1 MIPMVFWASLPP
13 CPRLK
18 AAAETSCKRRKMP
31 STRRGAERWNSQV
44 AATISRN
51 ARSRPNSGDSTMNRM
66 VLRMLSAASTAKP
79 ALATPAPAKPPMSAC
94 DDEVGSPN
102 HQVRRFQAMAPT
114 RPAKTTA
121 SLTTCASTVLPTV
134 LATWVLN
141 TMKATKLKTAAQITA
156 TRGVSTLVETTVAI
170 ELAASWKPLV
180 KSNSSASATIA
191 ATTVAR
197 PSGML
202 EHDALDRVG
211 HVLERVHRLLE
222 LLDDVLPDQQ
232 VAGGV
237 LGLEGVQVR
246 PCPPVQAVGLVLE
259 LVDPD
264 PVGAQL
270 VLGELAQVPQAR
282 RGLAGGLVEQPRLLA
297 HRLDG
302 LEHLVQHQ
310 HVGGRLDRV
319 GDVVQLGRQVVDVLA
334 VERGDEGGVEPREDR
349 VGDAVALVLLLG
361 QAFGL
366 HLRVDEVVDHVA
378 QERGSRGD
386 AVGGRVEEIEEGL
399 LARKDTQL
407 HLLLPSCG

>member
-141 TMKATKLKTAAQITA
+141 TMKATKLKTAAQI
-156 TRGVSTLVETTVAI
+156 
-170 ELAASWKPLV
+170 
-180 KSNSSASATIA
+180 
-191 ATTVAR
+191 TVAR

-349 VGDAVALVLLLG
+349 G
-361 QAFGL
+361 
-366 HLRVDEVVDHVA
+366 
-378 QERGSRGD
+378 
-386 AVGGRVEEIEEGL
+386 
-399 LARKDTQL
+399 
-407 HLLLPSCG
+407 

>member
-13 CPRLK
+13 CPRLN
-18 AAAETSCKRRKMP
+18 AAAETSCRRRKTP
-31 STRRGAERWNSQV
+31 STRRGAEPWNSQV

-51 ARSRPNSGDSTMNRM
+51 AKTRPNSGDSTMNRM
-66 VLRMLSAASTAKP
+66 VLRRLSAASTARP
-79 ALATPAPAKPPMSAC
+79 ALATPAPAKPPMRAC

-102 HQVRRFQAMAPT
+102 HQVRRFQAMAPA

-121 SLTTCASTVLPTV
+121 SLTTRASTVLPTV

-141 TMKATKLKTAAQITA
+141 TRKATKLKKAAQITA

-202 EHDALDRVG
+202 EHDALDRVR
-211 HVLERVHRLLE
+211 HVLQRVHRLF
-222 LLDDVLPDQQ
+222 
-232 VAGGV
+232 GV
-237 LGLEGVQVR
+237 LGFEGVQLR
-246 PCPPVQAVGLVLE
+246 PRPPVEAVGLVLQ

-264 PVGAQL
+264 PVAAQL
-270 VLGELAQVPQAR
+270 LLGELAQVAQAPG
-282 RGLAGGLVEQPRLLA
+282 GLAGGLVEQARLLA

-302 LEHLVQHQ
+302 LDHLVQHQ
-310 HVGGRLDRV
+310 HIRGRLDRV
-319 GDVVQLGRQVVDVLA
+319 GHVVQLGRQVVDVLA